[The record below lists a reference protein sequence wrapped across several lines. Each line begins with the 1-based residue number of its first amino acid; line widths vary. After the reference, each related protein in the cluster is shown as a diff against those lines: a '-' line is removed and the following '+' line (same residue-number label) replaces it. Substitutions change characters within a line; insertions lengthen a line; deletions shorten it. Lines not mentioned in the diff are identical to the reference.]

1 MNGDT
6 SLNEIPVRIDNA
18 VRIKKVNEAV
28 NKLLNCG
35 NNIGAMKQAV
45 DDLYRVF
52 RSISAIG
59 IDDQN
64 TPDIFLPSGKAISP
78 EKAAHCLLEMKRTAI
93 FMRGIHKAINRCIAD
108 GNKRP
113 VKILYVGTGPYATL
127 MVPLLTLFTYEQVQ
141 VDLVEINKISLSSVM
156 EVFKELELFGF
167 VERIFFSDAA
177 TLTLERKYDIVVA
190 EVMQAALKKEPQV
203 AVMQNLI
210 PQLNPDAI
218 FIPEAITVE
227 AALVSTGKLNP
238 ETGSCEGVQRISL
251 GKILAID
258 RNHLDVEDDPK
269 VVQIPNNIGEC
280 RQLNLYTT
288 IRVFDEHVL
297 GEGDCSLTLPLRIG
311 KRERVEGE
319 VFTFWYEQAEVPG
332 IRYLFSGSETVFE
345 AFTRNV
351 HERNTDR
358 IENYKTNV

>member
-1 MNGDT
+1 MSGVNSFQEKPARFDYAE
-6 SLNEIPVRIDNA
+6 SIN
-18 VRIKKVNEAV
+18 KVNEAAV
-28 NKLLNCG
+28 KLLNCG
-35 NNIGAMKQAV
+35 NDIGAMKQAV
-45 DDLYRVF
+45 DDLYGVF
-52 RSISAIG
+52 RSISSIG

-78 EKAAHCLLEMKRTAI
+78 EKAAHCLLEMKRTAVFI
-93 FMRGIHKAINRCIAD
+93 RGIHAAINRCIAD
-108 GNKRP
+108 GDKRP
-113 VKILYVGTGPYATL
+113 VKILYVGTGPYGTL
-127 MVPLLTLFTYEQVQ
+127 MVPLLTLYTYEQVQ
-141 VDLVEINKISLSSVM
+141 VDLVEVNKISLNSVM

-177 TLTLERKYDIVVA
+177 TLNLERKYDIVVA

-218 FIPEAITVE
+218 FIPEAITIE

-238 ETGSCEGVQRISL
+238 ETYSYEDVQRISL
-251 GKILAID
+251 GEILAID

-280 RQLNLYTT
+280 RLLNLYTT

-319 VFTFWYEQAEVPG
+319 VFTFWYEKAEVPG

-351 HERNTDR
+351 YERNTDR
-358 IENYKTNV
+358 IEKL